1 MGARTD
7 TYILTGNKME
17 YISYKLDQFEGPLD
31 LLLTLITK
39 NKIDIN
45 DIPIAELCS
54 QYMEYINAEENRDIE
69 IASEFLLMAS
79 ELMLIK
85 SRMLLPKTEND
96 EDPRASLAEAVL
108 EYQRAKLAAASMN
121 LLYATYGLRMVKEQ
135 DEISVD
141 KSYVAAHAPEL
152 LARALL
158 RAMSE
163 VKVNDETVKKNFEP
177 LVNAPQVSVM
187 SVASHLVGQI
197 KLRGSICLDTFFAAC
212 VNRSEIIAK
221 FMAVLEML
229 RSGFINISDEDL
241 IGTDGV
247 VRADGHIR
255 LTLSDKFDEEQLR
268 SVFEDS
274 YGEYDKSLKNATV

>member
-1 MGARTD
+1 
-7 TYILTGNKME
+7 ME
-17 YISYKLDQFEGPLD
+17 HISYKLDQFEGPLD

-54 QYMEYINAEENRDIE
+54 QYMEYINAEENCDIE

-85 SRMLLPKTEND
+85 SRMLLPKSED
-96 EDPRASLAEAVL
+96 EEDPRASLAEAVL
-108 EYQRAKLAAASMN
+108 EYQRAKLAASSMN

-141 KSYVAAHAPEL
+141 KTYVASHAPEL
-152 LARALL
+152 LSRALM

-163 VKVNDETVKKNFEP
+163 VRVSDEAVKKNFEP
-177 LVNAPQVSVM
+177 LVSAPQVSVL
-187 SVASHLVGQI
+187 SVASRLVGQ
-197 KLRGSICLDTFFAAC
+197 LRSSGSIYLDSFFAGCAS
-212 VNRSEIIAK
+212 RSELIAK

-229 RSGFINISDEDL
+229 RSGFLGISDEDL
-241 IGTDGV
+241 EGTDGV
-247 VRADGHIR
+247 VRADGHIS
-255 LTLSDKFDEEQLR
+255 LTLSEDFDEARLG
-268 SVFEDS
+268 SMFED
-274 YGEYDKSLKNATV
+274 GESDTGAMVEDTTA

>member
-1 MGARTD
+1 
-7 TYILTGNKME
+7 ME

-197 KLRGSICLDTFFAAC
+197 KLRGCICLDTFFAAC

-274 YGEYDKSLKNATV
+274 YGEEDKSLENATV